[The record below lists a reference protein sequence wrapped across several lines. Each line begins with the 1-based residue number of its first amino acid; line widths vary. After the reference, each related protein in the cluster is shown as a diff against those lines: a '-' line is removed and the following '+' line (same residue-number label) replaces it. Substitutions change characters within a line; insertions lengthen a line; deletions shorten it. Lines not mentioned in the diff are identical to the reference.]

1 MDKAKLKEF
10 IDRIL
15 PLEEEKK
22 GLSDDIRDIKAEA
35 KAAGFDPK
43 VITAVVR
50 LLKIEKEER
59 KEQLG
64 EIEQYL
70 EAYEG

>member
-1 MDKAKLKEF
+1 MDASALKAF

-22 GLSDDIRDIKAEA
+22 TLSDDVKDILNEA
-35 KAAGFDPK
+35 KAQGFDPK
-43 VITAVVR
+43 IIRSVVR
-50 LLKIEKEER
+50 LLKIEKDER
-59 KEQLG
+59 KEQLA